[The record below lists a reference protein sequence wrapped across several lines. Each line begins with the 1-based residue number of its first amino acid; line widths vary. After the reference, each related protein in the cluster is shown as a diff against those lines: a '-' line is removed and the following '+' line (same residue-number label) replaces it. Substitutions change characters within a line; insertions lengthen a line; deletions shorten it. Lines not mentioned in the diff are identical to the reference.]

1 MTAADILR
9 ERAKGLEDGA
19 TFATPITTGVWRE
32 DAAIM
37 RAVADLMEA
46 VRRYPG
52 LDAQRAAL
60 ERLIEGE
67 RDVDR

>member
-9 ERAKGLEDGA
+9 ERARGAETLIDGHVVL
-19 TFATPITTGVWRE
+19 TPAEV
-32 DAAIM
+32 

-60 ERLIEGE
+60 ERLIAGEPARIEGE
-67 RDVDR
+67 RDADR